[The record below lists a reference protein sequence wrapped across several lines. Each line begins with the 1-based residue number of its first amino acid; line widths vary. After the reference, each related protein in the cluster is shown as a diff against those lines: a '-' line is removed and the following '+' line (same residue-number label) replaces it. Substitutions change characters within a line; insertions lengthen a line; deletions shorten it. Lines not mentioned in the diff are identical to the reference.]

1 MPKRGEPVKV
11 AERVPLKKEDLN
23 TIMTFKDFD
32 NGANL
37 FVMMFNPTCS
47 HCEDMTVMFEKNMA
61 LFKKTKIV
69 LLATMMMKDYL
80 PDFVNMLHVQDY
92 PFIKAGLDSS
102 GFINNVFLYQ
112 TLPQINIYNAERRLL
127 KTYAGEVPM
136 DTLKK
141 YIE

>member
-1 MPKRGEPVKV
+1 
-11 AERVPLKKEDLN
+11 
-23 TIMTFKDFD
+23 
-32 NGANL
+32 
-37 FVMMFNPTCS
+37 
-47 HCEDMTVMFEKNMA
+47 
-61 LFKKTKIV
+61 
-69 LLATMMMKDYL
+69 
-80 PDFVNMLHVQDY
+80 VNMLHVQDY